1 MNILIRTDAS
11 VQIGTGHVMRCLTI
25 AHEMWKRGHQITFAM
40 RKLQG
45 HLATVVEKQG
55 FHVEMLQYEGD
66 FQFEKD
72 VKEIRQLF
80 LRQDYDICII
90 DHYGIDAKWEK
101 IIRPF
106 VKKLIVIDDLANR
119 SHDCDILL
127 DQNVVNNYEHR
138 YDHLVPKYCKK
149 LLGPKYLIL
158 REEFTRIRKKISP
171 RKGVVR
177 NLLIFMGGSDP
188 TRETLKVMKAF
199 ETFDGSFNHVDVVVG
214 QANPDRE
221 TVRTYCEKFGFAYHC
236 QIDYLASLMAKADF
250 SIGAGGSTT
259 WERCYVGLPS
269 SSTIVADN
277 QVEATKMAAQLGV
290 VINLGWHEKV
300 TSQTYEKL
308 LNQIIEQKEPIQ
320 KMSMKG
326 LQLTENPDGPNPWV
340 NQMLEMW

>member
-1 MNILIRTDAS
+1 MNVLIRTDAS

-25 AHEMWKRGHQITFAM
+25 AREMRKRGHQITFAM
-40 RKLQG
+40 RNLQG
-45 HLATVVEKQG
+45 HLAGVVKKQG
-55 FHVEMLQYEGD
+55 FHVEMLHYEGD

-72 VKEIRQLF
+72 VMKTRQLF
-80 LRQDYDICII
+80 LRQDYDICVV
-90 DHYGIDAKWEK
+90 DHYWIDEKWEK
-101 IIRPF
+101 MIHPF
-106 VKKLIVIDDLANR
+106 VKRLIVIDDLANR
-119 SHDCDILL
+119 SHDCEILL
-127 DQNVVNNYEHR
+127 DQNVVSNYEHR

-158 REEFTRIRKKISP
+158 REEFTRIRKKIIP
-171 RKGVVR
+171 RKGDVR

-188 TRETLKVMKAF
+188 TGETLKVMKAF
-199 ETFDGSFNHVDVVVG
+199 ENFDASFYHVDVVVG

-221 TVRTYCEKFGFAYHC
+221 AVRTYCEKFGFAYHC

-277 QVEATKMAAQLGV
+277 QVEATKMAARLGV

-308 LNQIIEQKEPIQ
+308 LNQIIEQKETIQ
-320 KMSMKG
+320 KMSMNG